1 MGHLTVQKNKIIDLY
16 QNNRL
21 SIRAIAKVL
30 DSSSSGIK
38 RVLHKYN
45 VPMRNKCES
54 LNLCPEQFTCEEFDI
69 ILGSMLGDGAITRH
83 KSSNSE
89 CCFYEGHSTKQ
100 GKYAEYKYNKLRRW
114 IGCQIYPLHHNLNG
128 TYHTTLNFLTRRNKK
143 FTILRNLFYVNN
155 KKNSSKKL
163 PYDLMSDKL
172 NSLSLAIWAMDDGYN
187 RHDRGFEFCSEN
199 FSKPDQ
205 NVLVNILREKF
216 NIVSHLGRIRK
227 SEYRIKI
234 NKGDKNTL
242 FNIVR
247 PHIIPSMEYK
257 LESSEAIRQTLDTV

>member
-1 MGHLTVQKNKIIDLY
+1 MGHLAVQKNKIIDLY

-30 DSSSSGIK
+30 DSSSSGVK
-38 RVLHKYN
+38 RILHKYN

-54 LNLCPEQFTCEEFDI
+54 LNLCPKQLTQKEFDI
-69 ILGSMLGDGAITRH
+69 ILGSMLGDGAITRC
-83 KSSNSE
+83 KSNKSE

-100 GKYAEYKYNKLRRW
+100 SEYVKYKYNELHRW
-114 IGCQIYPLHHNLNG
+114 IGCNIYPLHHNLNG

-143 FTILRNLFYVNN
+143 FTMFRNLFYVNN
-155 KKNSSKKL
+155 KKNSSKKIS
-163 PYDLMSDKL
+163 YNFIVNKL

-205 NVLVNILREKF
+205 NLLINILSDKF
-216 NIVSHLGRIRK
+216 NIISHLGRVRK
-227 SEYRIKI
+227 SKYRIKI
-234 NKGDKNTL
+234 NKNDKNTL
-242 FNIVR
+242 FNIIR
-247 PHIIPSMEYK
+247 PHVIPSMEYK
-257 LESSEAIRQTLDTV
+257 LESSEAIRQTLDII